1 MTSSELWQPD
11 AMPAQLIARAAH
23 ILGRVVEA
31 RFRELGIGV
40 AQIPVFIALQ
50 EGARRSQKELARFA
64 GVEQPSM
71 AQLLARMERDGLIR
85 REPDPADGRS
95 SLISLTEAAVA
106 RVAPARAILAQGN
119 QEALAGF
126 DDGDVEQLV
135 VLLRR
140 VIANVSDDGGWSPAT
155 SGRRTGQRR
164 PKPSVNRR

>member
-1 MTSSELWQPD
+1 MQIVKTPAIWQPD

-23 ILGRVVEA
+23 ILGRVVDA
-31 RFRELGIGV
+31 RFRDIGLGV

-50 EGARRSQKELARFA
+50 DGARRPQKELARIA

-85 REPDPADGRS
+85 REPDPTDGRS

-106 RVAPARAILAQGN
+106 RLAPARAILAQGN

-126 DDGDVEQLV
+126 DNAEVAQLV
-135 VLLRR
+135 GLLRR
-140 VIANVSDDGGWSPAT
+140 VLANVSDDGGWSPA
-155 SGRRTGQRR
+155 RR
-164 PKPSVNRR
+164 